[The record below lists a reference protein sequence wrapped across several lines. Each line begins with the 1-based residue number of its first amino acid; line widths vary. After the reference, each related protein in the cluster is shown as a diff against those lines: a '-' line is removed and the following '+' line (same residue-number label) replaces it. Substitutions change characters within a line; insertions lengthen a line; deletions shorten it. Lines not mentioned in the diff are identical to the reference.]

1 MSEVSTLYGQVAD
14 GFSARVESISADQ
27 WSEPT
32 SHADWTVRDMVAH
45 VISTQQRVL
54 GTLGEGDVA
63 QVDEDGDLKEQWRGA
78 SGAMNEALND
88 PARGTKVIRGL
99 LGRQPFEL
107 LVGQLICPDTLVH
120 TWELS
125 QAIGLDATLDPAA
138 MAASTAI
145 LTPIDDAVRRPGG
158 FADKIP
164 TPADADQQTTFLHF
178 VGQSTSLQAG

>member
-1 MSEVSTLYGQVAD
+1 MSDVSALYELVVE
-14 GFSARVESISADQ
+14 GFTSRVDQ
-27 WSEPT
+27 IAETQWATPTGHEDWS
-32 SHADWTVRDMVAH
+32 VRDMVAH

-54 GTLGEGDVA
+54 GTLGEPVA
-63 QVDEDGDLKEQWRGA
+63 ATVDEDGDLKQQWREA
-78 SGAMNEALND
+78 SGAMQEALND
-88 PARGTKVIRGL
+88 PDRGTKVIRGL

-125 QAIGLDATLDPAA
+125 RTIGQDETLDPAA
-138 MAASTAI
+138 MRASMAI

-164 TPADADQQTTFLHF
+164 TPADSDEQTRFLHF
-178 VGQSTSLQAG
+178 VGQPA